1 MEQLNKYM
9 DEMTEMVIQYAPKLV
24 LAIIVLIIGLRL
36 INKLADWLSRGMQRS
51 GLGDDIRPFLA
62 SIIGI
67 VLKVLLFFSA
77 AGIVGIETT
86 SFVAVLAAAGFA
98 VGMALQGSLSNF
110 AAGILILIFR
120 PYKVNDLIRVEDQT
134 GHVKEIQMLNTII
147 ITLDN
152 RTVIVP
158 NAMAISGIITNL
170 TAQQFLRVDLQVAIS
185 YEENFEKV
193 RTIILDTIRT
203 TPKVLASPEPFVG
216 IEQFESHNLILAVRP
231 YALTEDYWE
240 VYFECYRRIR
250 YTMGEHG
257 ITIAYPEGVKIDKI
271 GFENNAQTPLE
282 QNINNRLSVD

>member
-1 MEQLNKYM
+1 MEQFSKYM
-9 DEMTEMVIQYAPKLV
+9 DEMTGMAMQYAPRLV
-24 LAIIVLIIGLRL
+24 LAILVLIIGLRV
-36 INKLADWLSRGMQRS
+36 INKIADWMSRAMHKG
-51 GLGDDIRPFLA
+51 GVGDDIRPFLA
-62 SIIGI
+62 SIMGI
-67 VLKVLLFFSA
+67 ALKILLIFSA

-120 PYKVNDLIRVEDQT
+120 PYKVSDLIRVEDQT

-152 RTVIVP
+152 RTVIIP

-170 TAQQFLRVDLQVAIS
+170 TAQQFLRIDLQVAIS
-185 YEENFEKV
+185 YEENFERV
-193 RTIILDTIRT
+193 RTLILDVIRT

-216 IEQFESHNLILAVRP
+216 IEQFESHNLMLAVRP
-231 YALTEDYWE
+231 YALTEDYWD

-250 YTMGEHG
+250 HVLGEHG
-257 ITIAYPEGVKIDKI
+257 VKIAYPEGVKIDKI
-271 GFENNAQTPLE
+271 AAENGTPTQLD
-282 QNINNRLSVD
+282 QITDNI

>member
-1 MEQLNKYM
+1 MEQFSKYM
-9 DEMTEMVIQYAPKLV
+9 DEMTGMVMQYAPRLV
-24 LAIIVLIIGLRL
+24 LAILVLIIGLRV
-36 INKLADWLSRGMQRS
+36 INKIADWMSKAMHKS
-51 GLGDDIRPFLA
+51 GVGEDIRPFLA
-62 SIIGI
+62 SIMGI
-67 VLKVLLFFSA
+67 ALKILLIFSA

-120 PYKVNDLIRVEDQT
+120 PYKVSDLIKVEDQT

-152 RTVIVP
+152 RIVIIP

-193 RTIILDTIRT
+193 RTLILDVIRT

-216 IEQFESHNLILAVRP
+216 IEQFDSHNLMLAVRP
-231 YALTEDYWE
+231 YALTEDYWD

-250 YTMGEHG
+250 HIMGEHG
-257 ITIAYPEGVKIDKI
+257 IKIAYPEGVKIDKVAA
-271 GFENNAQTPLE
+271 ENSAPTPLG
-282 QNINNRLSVD
+282 QGIGNI